1 MSAHL
6 SCASGGSQ
14 SVLNTWTPVIRR
26 RAAAMARPGRV
37 DKPKDIES
45 NIPKGPHMKSLIL
58 AALLLIPVSA
68 FAQRDPPKE
77 PGRGKEALKEPSK
90 VKDRAPDTFKAKFE
104 TTKGDF
110 ILEVHRDWSPNGA
123 DRFYALVRRGFFD
136 GVKFFRVV
144 PNFVVQFGI
153 HGDPDL
159 AMKWLNSNIQD
170 DKVVESNK
178 RGFITY
184 AKSGQPNSRSTQL
197 FINLKDNDRLDSMG
211 FSPFGKVIKG
221 MDVVD
226 KLYNGYEEQLTS
238 LQGEIATK
246 GNAFLEKEWPK
257 LDGIKKATIVK

>member
-1 MSAHL
+1 MKFVVAL
-6 SCASGGSQ
+6 LALTLVPLPAVQ
-14 SVLNTWTPVIRR
+14 AQKT
-26 RAAAMARPGRV
+26 
-37 DKPKDIES
+37 DPKV
-45 NIPKGPHMKSLIL
+45 K
-58 AALLLIPVSA
+58 AALK
-68 FAQRDPPKE
+68 DPT
-77 PGRGKEALKEPSK
+77 AASVK
-90 VKDRAPDTFKAKFE
+90 VKAPETFKVKFD
-104 TTKGDF
+104 TTKGEF
-110 ILEVHRDWSPNGA
+110 IIEVKRAWSPNGA
-123 DRFYALVRRGFFD
+123 DRFYNLAKNGFFN

-159 AMKWLNSNIQD
+159 ATKWLDSNIPD

-184 AKSGQPNSRSTQL
+184 AKSSAPNSRSTQL
-197 FINLKDNDRLDSMG
+197 FINLKDNTRLDDMG

-226 KLYNGYEEQLTS
+226 KLYSGYEEQLTQ

-246 GNAFLEKEWPK
+246 GNAYLEKDWPK